1 MPAVM
6 LDRDGVINR
15 DSEHFIRRVDEWH
28 PLPGSIEAIGRL
40 SRAGWTIAI
49 CTNQSG
55 LARGYLDWDIL
66 NAMHDRLRSLVAAQG
81 GVIDGIY
88 VCPHGPDDGCTCRKP
103 QPGLLQQAA
112 RELGFDLAATAMIG
126 DAARDLEAARRAG
139 ARPILVLTGKGQQTL
154 ATEPGVEHYPDLAAA
169 AAALLAE
176 SGQGR

>member
-15 DSEHFIRRVDEWH
+15 DSQYFIRRVDEWQ
-28 PLPGSIEAIGRL
+28 PLPGSIEAIGQL
-40 SRAGWTIAI
+40 SRAGWTIAV

-55 LARGYLDWDIL
+55 LARGYLDWPTL
-66 NAMHDRLRSLVAAQG
+66 HAMHDKLRSLVTAHG
-81 GVIDGIY
+81 GVINGIY

-103 QPGLLQQAA
+103 LPGLLQQAA
-112 RELGFDLAATAMIG
+112 RELGFSLPGTAMIG
-126 DAARDLEAARRAG
+126 DAARDLEAARRVG

-154 ATEPGVEHYPDLAAA
+154 EAEPDVEYYPDLAAA

-176 SGQGR
+176 SRQGR